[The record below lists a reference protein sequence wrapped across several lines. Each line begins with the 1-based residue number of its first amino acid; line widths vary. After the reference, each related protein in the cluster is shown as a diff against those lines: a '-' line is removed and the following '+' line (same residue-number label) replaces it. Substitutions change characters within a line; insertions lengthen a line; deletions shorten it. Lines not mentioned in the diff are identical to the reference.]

1 MLNCVCE
8 KFTSKKLYFI
18 VVNKT
23 WQWFSDK
30 HFTSPQDLLTLESGF
45 IWFYRI
51 FKPHQDP
58 W

>member
-8 KFTSKKLYFI
+8 KITSKILYFI

-23 WQWFSDK
+23 WQGFSDK

-45 IWFYRI
+45 I
-51 FKPHQDP
+51 
-58 W
+58 